1 MTIKW
6 SPQAFNDLESIYEF
20 YAQKSIRTA
29 QSFYQ
34 ALIQAVLPLS
44 HFPEMAPCEP
54 LLDGY
59 AHKYRG
65 LVVKKHYKII
75 YYTTEDSVYIV
86 AIWDCR
92 QSQSRLLRWLK

>member
-6 SPQAFNDLESIYEF
+6 SPQALHDLESIYEF
-20 YAQKSIRTA
+20 YERKSLRTA
-29 QSFYQ
+29 QTFYQ
-34 ALIQAVLPLS
+34 TLMQAVLPLAD
-44 HFPEMAPCEP
+44 FPEMAPCEP

-59 AHKYRG
+59 RHTYRG

-75 YYTTEDSVYIV
+75 YYTTEANIYIA

-92 QSQSRLLRWLK
+92 QSRSRLLRWIK